1 MKDLQPRIMIENIN
15 AIVTPLPG
23 RTFIGMI
30 TDCVRNASTSIDII
44 QFEWK
49 WYHHDHDS
57 SIQQLSYEVLQA
69 ARRRVAIRVL
79 LNKEHPRHP
88 LTPINKNTIINLQ
101 DAGVSAKFGPS
112 SPITHAKLWIIDK
125 EITVLGSH
133 NMSRR
138 AVTVNDEASVKIIS
152 KEAAGEFTRYFEA
165 LWNRV

>member
-1 MKDLQPRIMIENIN
+1 MQDLQTKIMVEDTQ
-15 AIVTPLPG
+15 ALVTPLPG
-23 RTFIGMI
+23 RAFIGMI
-30 TDCVRNASTSIDII
+30 TNCVRYAHLSIDII

-57 SIQQLSYEVLQA
+57 TIQQLSYEVLQA
-69 ARRRVAIRVL
+69 ARRKVAIRVL

-88 LTPINKNTIINLQ
+88 LNSVNKNTILNLQ
-101 DAGVSAKFGPS
+101 EAGASAKFGPS

-133 NMSRR
+133 NLSRR

-152 KEAAGEFTRYFEA
+152 KEIAGEFTRYFEA
-165 LWNRV
+165 LWNRQ